1 MLATHS
7 LKYLTKIG
15 IDNIRNHNVSLSN
28 QLINAIAPQ
37 YIVSPKNE
45 HQRSG
50 TMIINFK
57 EHQEKIITALKANN
71 ILFDA
76 RAFGIRLLPHIYN
89 TKEEME
95 KVAAIIS
102 AQL

>member
-1 MLATHS
+1 MQVTDFDYELP
-7 LKYLTKIG
+7 KE
-15 IDNIRNHNVSLSN
+15 
-28 QLINAIAPQ
+28 LIAQHPIAPQ

-76 RAFGIRLLPHIYN
+76 RAFGIRLSPHIYN

-95 KVAAIIS
+95 KVADIIS